1 MKYCVIDLETMGTGG
16 NTAIVSLGAVILESD
31 DGQIEKTFHCNIS
44 LESSLKAGLKVTAD
58 TIMWWLKQN
67 EDARDALIYPKPCDL
82 AIVLDEFSTFFTSN
96 GCDYLVG
103 NGSSF
108 DNAILSDAYKAL
120 DISQCWHYA
129 SDRCLR
135 TYMEASGYPERPKR
149 EGTYHSALDDA
160 MYQAECLKLYLN
172 ELKHIQTSKEEIA
185 QLEKQLS
192 IARIGLERLA
202 NLGNE
207 THFGNNDCNRI
218 AQKALEDLVV

>member
-16 NTAIVSLGAVILESD
+16 NTAIVSLGAAILESD
-31 DGQIEKTFHCNIS
+31 DGQIEKTFHYNIS

-67 EDARDALIYPKPCDL
+67 EDARDALIHPTPCDL
-82 AIVLDEFSTFFTSN
+82 ALVLDEFSTFFTSN

-120 DISQCWHYA
+120 GVPQCWHYSA
-129 SDRCLR
+129 DRCLR
-135 TYMEASGYPERPKR
+135 TYREAAGYPERPKR

-172 ELKHIQTSKEEIA
+172 EINHIQTSKEESA

-207 THFGNNDCNRI
+207 PHFGTNACNRI
-218 AQKALEDLVV
+218 AQKALEDLVM